1 MAIATFDNI
10 LSSLKKKEYHP
21 VYFLSGDEPYY
32 IDKISQYIQDNVLN
46 ETEKTF
52 NLTVLYGKDA
62 EIHNIIDSA
71 KRFPMM
77 ASHQVVIVKEAQE
90 LKKFEDLAHYVEQP
104 LKSTLLVICYKY
116 KSLDKRKKIAKT
128 LQKNGVYLES
138 KKLYDDKLPG
148 WISTYLSAK
157 KYSIKPKAAA
167 LLAEFLG
174 SDLSKISNELEK
186 LIITLDEN
194 ERTISPEHVEKNI
207 GISKDYNIYEFQNAL
222 GKKNILKANR
232 IINYFA
238 ENQKENHITR
248 IISSL
253 YFFYS
258 KILIYYWIKDKSREN
273 VFKTLKIGSIYF
285 VDQYVEAAGNY
296 SPNKVIK
303 VIEILREY
311 EMKSK
316 GFEGNSQ
323 AAGELLKEMT
333 FKILH

>member
-1 MAIATFDNI
+1 MAIASFDNI
-10 LSSLKKKEYHP
+10 LSDLKKKVYHP

-32 IDKISQYIQDNVLN
+32 IDEITQYIQDNVLS
-46 ETEKTF
+46 EEEKTF
-52 NLTVLYGKDA
+52 NLSVLYGKDS
-62 EIHNIIDSA
+62 EVRNIIDSA

-77 ASHQVVIVKEAQE
+77 SSHQVVIVKEAQE
-90 LKKFEDLAHYVEQP
+90 LKGFEDLAHYIEQP

-148 WISTYLSAK
+148 WISTHLSSK
-157 KYSIKPKAAA
+157 KYSIQPKAAA

-174 SDLSKISNELEK
+174 SNLSKISNELDK

-194 ERTISPEHVEKNI
+194 ERTITSEHVEKNI
-207 GISKDYNIYEFQNAL
+207 GISKDYNIYEFQAAL
-222 GKKNILKANR
+222 GKKDVLKANR

-238 ENQKENHITR
+238 DNQKENHITR
-248 IISSL
+248 VISSL
-253 YFFYS
+253 YFFFS
-258 KILIYYWIKDKSREN
+258 KVLIYYWIKDKSREN
-273 VFKTLKIGSIYF
+273 VMKTLKLGNIYF
-285 VDQYVEAAGNY
+285 VNQYVEAAGKY
-296 SPNKVIK
+296 SPNKVIQ

-316 GFEGNSQ
+316 GFGGNNHP
-323 AAGELLKEMT
+323 AGELLKEMT